1 MSAACPSRYIADMT
15 APLTGPHQERFA
27 PVRAAF
33 AAALEEGREQGA
45 AFSVWLDGEAVV
57 DLHGGWADRAAT
69 RPYAADTLTPVFSVT
84 KAWTAVMVARL
95 VDAGRLSYATPVAG
109 LWPEFAQAGKG
120 ELTVGQLLSHRAG
133 LAGFPEPMDAAVWF
147 DWDAVCARL
156 AAMTPLWPPGSRSG
170 YHPVTFGHLAG
181 EVFRRVDGRTVGRA
195 FREDVAAPNG
205 LDLWIGLPDA
215 EHPRVAELEKPKTLP
230 SFGEMDAATR
240 AAFLTRWS
248 SPGGRSSAEWRRA
261 EFPAANGHATA
272 SSLAR
277 LMGLLAAGGGGVLS
291 AGGVERM
298 AAEQVRGQDLVLP
311 YVISWAA
318 GVMRNAG
325 LGVYG
330 PGERTFGH
338 SGWGGACA
346 FADPD
351 RRLGA
356 AYVMNRQSADLM
368 GDPRARRLIDATYAC
383 L

>member
-1 MSAACPSRYIADMT
+1 MPTPESAPVTGTCP
-15 APLTGPHQERFA
+15 PRFA

-33 AAALEEGREQGA
+33 DAAFAEGRELGA
-45 AFSVWLDGEAVV
+45 AFAVVLGGELVV
-57 DLHGGWADRAAT
+57 DLRGGWADRAAT
-69 RPYAADTLTPVFSVT
+69 RPFAADTLTPVFSVT
-84 KAWTAVMVARL
+84 KAWTAVLLARL
-95 VDAGRLSYATPVAG
+95 VEAGRLAYDLPVSEV
-109 LWPEFAQAGKG
+109 WPEFAQAGKG
-120 ELTVGQLLSHRAG
+120 AVTVGGMLSHQAG
-133 LAGFPEPMDAAVWF
+133 LSGFPEPMDPALWF
-147 DWDAVCARL
+147 DWDAVCAKL
-156 AAMTPLWPPGSRSG
+156 AAMTPLWPPGTASG

-195 FREDVAAPNG
+195 FREDVAALHG

-215 EHPRVAELEKPKTLP
+215 EHGRVAEMEKPKTLP
-230 SFGEMDAATR
+230 GFGPMNAAVR

-248 SPGGRSSAEWRRA
+248 SPGGRGSAEWRRA

-272 SSLAR
+272 ASLAR
-277 LMGLLAAGGGGVLS
+277 LAGLLAGGEGPLTAAG
-291 AGGVERM
+291 AEAMATERI
-298 AAEQVRGQDLVLP
+298 RGRDLVLP
-311 YVISWAA
+311 YDISWGA

-351 RRLGA
+351 RGLGA
-356 AYVMNRQSADLM
+356 AYIPNRQSAALL
-368 GDPRARRLIDATYAC
+368 GDPRAGRLIEALYAC

>member
-1 MSAACPSRYIADMT
+1 MT
-15 APLTGPHQERFA
+15 APVTGLCDDRFA

-33 AAALEEGREQGA
+33 EAAFAEGREQGA
-45 AFSVWLDGEAVV
+45 AFSLVREGETVV
-57 DLHGGWADRAAT
+57 DLRGGWADRAGT
-69 RPYAADTLTPVFSVT
+69 RLFTADTLAPVFSVT
-84 KAWTAVMVARL
+84 KSWTAVMLARL
-95 VDAGRLSYATPVAG
+95 VDAGGLSYAQRVAEV
-109 LWPEFAQAGKG
+109 WPDFAQAGKG
-120 ELTVGQLLSHRAG
+120 EITVGQLLSHQAG
-133 LAGFPEPMDAAVWF
+133 LSGFPAPMDPALWF
-147 DWDAVCARL
+147 DWDAVCAKL
-156 AAMTPLWPPGSRSG
+156 TAMTPLWPPGTRSG

-195 FREDVAAPNG
+195 FREDVAEPNG

-215 EHPRVAELEKPKTLP
+215 EHARVAELEKPKTLP
-230 SFGEMDAATR
+230 SFGEMNPATR

-248 SPGGRSSAEWRRA
+248 SPAGRSSAEWRRA

-277 LMGLLAAGGGGVLS
+277 LMGLLAAGGEGVLS
-291 AGGVERM
+291 AGGVEAL

-311 YVISWAA
+311 YVISWGA

-330 PGERTFGH
+330 PGARTFGH
-338 SGWGGACA
+338 SGWGGSCA

-351 RRLGA
+351 LDLGC
-356 AYVMNRQSADLM
+356 AYVTNRQSADLL
-368 GDPRARRLIDATYAC
+368 GDPRAKRLIEAAYAC